1 MKKRIIII
9 GGVILALGALTWVI
23 FGRGAKTESS
33 LTVFPRQGKF
43 EVTVTT
49 TGELQAKNSIEIQ
62 GPGNLR
68 KAQLWQVKISDLVPE
83 GTVVKQGDYVGKL
96 DESELLGK
104 IKEVELN
111 LQKLESQ
118 FLQAKLDCTLTL
130 AQARDE
136 LVNLQYASEQR
147 KLEKEESIY
156 ESPSTKRQAEIEY
169 EKAQRAHDQ
178 AKEAYDTKVL
188 QAQAKMNEVGA
199 DLSKE
204 QQKYDS
210 FLELIRDFT
219 IKAPENG
226 MVIYARDWD
235 GTKKV
240 VGSAIS
246 SWQPTVATLPDL
258 SVMESVTYVNEVDIK
273 KIQIG
278 QKVSLGLEA
287 LPDKKLNGEVT
298 YVANIG
304 EQRPN
309 SDSKV
314 FEVKVLIEEGD
325 STLRPSMT
333 TTNIILIDA
342 VEQALSVPLESIRT
356 EEEQS
361 YVYRKK
367 GGKVVKKPIT
377 LGLINENEAIVES
390 GLTAEDEV
398 YLSTPENPDEI
409 SFEE

>member
-1 MKKRIIII
+1 MKKRILII
-9 GGVILALGALTWVI
+9 GGIIVGVGLLAWVI
-23 FGRGAKTESS
+23 FGRGGKSEDSI
-33 LTVFPRQGKF
+33 TVNPTVGKF
-43 EVTVTT
+43 EVAVTT

-62 GPGNLR
+62 GPSNLR
-68 KAQLWQVKISDLVPE
+68 KASIWQVKISDLVPE

-104 IKEVELN
+104 IKEVELS

-130 AQARDE
+130 ASARDD
-136 LVNLQYASEQR
+136 LVNLRYGMEQR

-156 ESPSTKRQAEIEY
+156 EAPSTRRQAEIEY
-169 EKAQRAHDQ
+169 EKSERAYQQ
-178 AKEAYDTKVL
+178 AREAYSTKVL
-188 QAQAKMNEVGA
+188 QAKAKMNEVGA

-204 QQKYDS
+204 QQKYSS
-210 FLELIRDFT
+210 FLELIGEFT

-240 VGSAIS
+240 VGTAINT
-246 SWQPTVATLPDL
+246 WQPTVATLPDL
-258 SVMESVTYVNEVDIK
+258 SIMESVTYVNEVDIK
-273 KIQIG
+273 KIQVG
-278 QKVSLGLEA
+278 QEVSLGLEA
-287 LPDKKLNGEVT
+287 QSDKKLSGKVT

-314 FEVKVLIEEGD
+314 FEVKVLIEATD

-333 TTNIILIDA
+333 TTNVIRIDQVENA
-342 VEQALSVPLESIRT
+342 VSIPLEAVRT
-356 EEEQS
+356 DEERS
-361 YVYRKK
+361 FVYKKK
-367 GGKVVKKPIT
+367 GGKIVKQEVT
-377 LGLINENEAIVES
+377 LGLVNDNGVVVES
-390 GLTAEDEV
+390 GLSGEDEIF
-398 YLSTPENPDEI
+398 LSTPENPEEILFDE
-409 SFEE
+409 